1 MFVSTMRKGFQMT
14 FENGLTISVQW
25 GAGNYCQNQHNFDH
39 DNPFGHDMKSKN
51 AEIAIF
57 DERDEFIDPRLFID
71 CSTDGQVAG
80 WLSAEEVAE
89 LIYKVSTAEK
99 TYYLV

>member
-57 DERDEFIDPRLFID
+57 DEHDDFIDPRLFID

-89 LIYKVSTAEK
+89 LIYKVSTAPRA
-99 TYYLV
+99 